1 MLEIFTVEIVLPV
14 IIALMYFKCR
24 LPAQWVNTSQAPD
37 KLVVLHV
44 ELVNL
49 HLKSVL
55 YLAKHV
61 LLDFIVAQS
70 NQEIQFYVLKVLTLQ
85 QQQHHAFLVQ
95 LVIHVEEFH

>member
-1 MLEIFTVEIVLPV
+1 M
-14 IIALMYFKCR
+14 
-24 LPAQWVNTSQAPD
+24 
-37 KLVVLHV
+37 
-44 ELVNL
+44 
-49 HLKSVL
+49 L